1 MSKEEDP
8 TGWVAHCTGRAA
20 WHQERADAHAEP
32 MDHLHY
38 LHTDAAIKHSH
49 AAKLYRAG
57 DPKAGKALVDATNAS
72 IATRN
77 ALEHVG
83 KAADKEAMIQKAYD
97 PETYSPSDAE
107 MKTHAKPVM
116 VSSGYLHPQ
125 GKPGG
130 KYEEATN
137 STLRRYH
144 VNQSDAAEKTDPV
157 HAQAHHAAFLVHKYD
172 ERGGGFKRQATDNH
186 AYLKNQSKLGDW
198 HHSQAASH
206 PVGSDAHTIHTHLGQ
221 AAHAEAGRFETAM
234 KDAGLHNEPASA
246 TTARVHRHGAAFKRS
261 VSAIDDL
268 AVKAKAADK
277 EPWALY
283 RQPFLV
289 RSAKMGKG
297 TEPEG
302 AELEKDYGYG
312 GQEEAKELSSP
323 TVPNLPSIV
332 RQDPKDKHERKHPT
346 GEVPKLVKARRRSR
360 DDQEMYVPHAPG
372 APHGRATVH
381 DDGGSSAGNLGE
393 LKLHPK
399 SPWHGELRHPKT
411 GELHGT
417 YRWSRESGRGG
428 EVQHALMTREA
439 GGHTVYEGGST
450 EAAKPY
456 PHGEHPGPPTTPPS
470 KNPQKAAVDKSY
482 HGLLTKDGHPRKGND
497 HPPKEKK
504 KPASESR
511 LALSAKTM
519 RATQVLAERSRRATK
534 KHGLIIGSSTGA
546 SKKDTRVME
555 SKARRG
561 MKSLDELC
569 SLIKASDESSNA
581 LISHH
586 LGQIDRHK
594 AAQDYMTGGK
604 PADAFTR
611 VGPSYREHIR
621 ARAAHEDVVNHVSSG
636 GADRNRSSRAKELSA
651 KANAMTD
658 RLLPKTGMNKADR
671 SSFESGQN
679 HMHTRQAIGTWRAA
693 DQTAQRFGFTENS
706 GKDSVPDLAKHP
718 SGVAKPRPEHMA
730 HMHRDAEQAASGPR
744 AKTAHARAAHL
755 WQRHSQGDNVESEAM
770 QATQRA
776 NMLSEGSKMAMKALE
791 AAVNKACIP
800 EGAPEEKA
808 VPLSVQGRT
817 EKPEQVS
824 TAGGGQLFLQKIP
837 GDKKQ
842 NKPKI
847 DLGTAPALSA
857 QKAIDALLG
866 LSKAGGKNITDPD
879 HPIHETAAENLIFAH
894 HARLMGDKSGE
905 STERKEY
912 ESRVGRGAKP
922 TPEHVSGLHGYYQ
935 NQAKDPKHFT
945 HSSVPGAAHWQR
957 IMHASVAAAS
967 AELSGKPHHLASKT
981 VEKAMTAMS
990 MPRVTRAKMMDFDA
1004 YRSATEVMTRGNSR
1018 FAKDIHTGPLT
1029 GEVIED
1035 LKEDEDRRTRNMP
1048 VYKSC
1053 SGCGR
1058 TYMAK
1063 SSSAECPTCS
1073 IRKSQYCACGSHY
1086 TKSQGGVACPLCG

>member
-83 KAADKEAMIQKAYD
+83 KAADKE
-97 PETYSPSDAE
+97 
-107 MKTHAKPVM
+107 
-116 VSSGYLHPQ
+116 
-125 GKPGG
+125 
-130 KYEEATN
+130 
-137 STLRRYH
+137 
-144 VNQSDAAEKTDPV
+144 
-157 HAQAHHAAFLVHKYD
+157 
-172 ERGGGFKRQATDNH
+172 
-186 AYLKNQSKLGDW
+186 
-198 HHSQAASH
+198 
-206 PVGSDAHTIHTHLGQ
+206 
-221 AAHAEAGRFETAM
+221 
-234 KDAGLHNEPASA
+234 
-246 TTARVHRHGAAFKRS
+246 
-261 VSAIDDL
+261 
-268 AVKAKAADK
+268 
-277 EPWALY
+277 PWALY

-312 GQEEAKELSSP
+312 GQEETKELSSP

-332 RQDPKDKHERKHPT
+332 RPDPKDKHERKHPT

-372 APHGRATVH
+372 TPHGRATVH

-561 MKSLDELC
+561 MKSL
-569 SLIKASDESSNA
+569 
-581 LISHH
+581 
-586 LGQIDRHK
+586 
-594 AAQDYMTGGK
+594 
-604 PADAFTR
+604 
-611 VGPSYREHIR
+611 
-621 ARAAHEDVVNHVSSG
+621 
-636 GADRNRSSRAKELSA
+636 
-651 KANAMTD
+651 
-658 RLLPKTGMNKADR
+658 
-671 SSFESGQN
+671 
-679 HMHTRQAIGTWRAA
+679 
-693 DQTAQRFGFTENS
+693 
-706 GKDSVPDLAKHP
+706 
-718 SGVAKPRPEHMA
+718 
-730 HMHRDAEQAASGPR
+730 
-744 AKTAHARAAHL
+744 
-755 WQRHSQGDNVESEAM
+755 
-770 QATQRA
+770 
-776 NMLSEGSKMAMKALE
+776 E
-791 AAVNKACIP
+791 AAVNKSCIP
-800 EGAPEEKA
+800 EGAPSEKA
-808 VPLSVQGRT
+808 APLSVPGGST
-817 EKPEQVS
+817 KPEQVS

-857 QKAIDALLG
+857 QKAIDALMG
-866 LSKAGGKNITDPD
+866 LSKAVDRTFARDLRAARTLID
-879 HPIHETAAENLIFAH
+879 HHYEHAVGAHSVAA
-894 HARLMGDKSGE
+894 K
-905 STERKEY
+905 TRKEY
-912 ESRVGRGAKP
+912 DGLVAGGAKP
-922 TPEHVSGLHGYYQ
+922 T
-935 NQAKDPKHFT
+935 
-945 HSSVPGAAHWQR
+945 AAHVHFIRQG
-957 IMHASVAAAS
+957 MAHEYKPDFTANHPVFGDTYKKVHQAHDAAH
-967 AELSGKPHHLASKT
+967 AELSGTSGS

-1053 SGCGR
+1053 NGCGR

-1073 IRKSQYCACGSHY
+1073 IRKSQYCACGSHF